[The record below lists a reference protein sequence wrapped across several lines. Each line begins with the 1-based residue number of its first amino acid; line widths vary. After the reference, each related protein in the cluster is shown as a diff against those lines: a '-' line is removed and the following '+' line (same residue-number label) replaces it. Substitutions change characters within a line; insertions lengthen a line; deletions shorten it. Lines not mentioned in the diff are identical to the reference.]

1 MNCREVNVCCFAYH
15 LKFMKE
21 QKQIH
26 IIIVLA
32 NRFYV
37 KNIVMI
43 QIIKDYQTVTTVK
56 LMEIALI

>member
-1 MNCREVNVCCFAYH
+1 
-15 LKFMKE
+15 MKE
-21 QKQIH
+21 QDQIH

-56 LMEIALI
+56 LMEIALV

>member
-1 MNCREVNVCCFAYH
+1 
-15 LKFMKE
+15 MKE

-32 NRFYV
+32 SRFYV